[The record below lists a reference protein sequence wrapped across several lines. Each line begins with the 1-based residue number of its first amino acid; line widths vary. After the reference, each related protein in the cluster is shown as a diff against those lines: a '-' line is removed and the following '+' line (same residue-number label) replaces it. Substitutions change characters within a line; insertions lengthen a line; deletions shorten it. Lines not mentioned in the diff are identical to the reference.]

1 MGQASPAT
9 AKHPSASRATQFSTA
24 ASVLSGFVP
33 LGRCGWCEG
42 RVRLSPVLLCQRGFV
57 PVRAGR
63 VRGTN
68 AWPRRHSHRAAL
80 ITWRMGWRR
89 GWALG
94 RRIRDAAIAFLLQ
107 NAGMSSADEI
117 VVSGTSAGGLAVY
130 LNIDQ
135 IAEQLPDGAR
145 VRGLA
150 SAGYFLAAGPAG
162 GYQDQM
168 LELAR
173 EQNATA
179 ALSPACRAAAA
190 AEGRPAESCFFAEH
204 AAAFIKTPTFALQ
217 SRFDTWQLAHIPHV
231 ATSNV
236 SGVYAY
242 GNLIRQRIQPL
253 VDAAGPG
260 RAAELPRHAVWLSPC
275 ETHGA
280 LPAAPFRGVKVLTKV
295 AFR

>member
-1 MGQASPAT
+1 VHYCDGASFTGDREAPV
-9 AKHPSASRATQFSTA
+9 
-24 ASVLSGFVP
+24 SV
-33 LGRCGWCEG
+33 EG
-42 RVRLSPVLLCQRGFV
+42 TPVFYR
-57 PVRAGR
+57 
-63 VRGTN
+63 
-68 AWPRRHSHRAAL
+68 
-80 ITWRMGWRR
+80 
-89 GWALG
+89 G

-275 ETHGA
+275 ETHGLA
-280 LPAAPFRGVKVLTKV
+280 CTAFWTDSRLNGTFSPAG
-295 AFR
+295 AFQRWASGSMDTISRQWIGSELNQGC